1 MTFAPRRPQ
10 FDSYSFSTRFQFVPR
25 LTVDL
30 GFTQKSNGGCLGV
43 TKMFLPFA
51 SFSGARSRRQE
62 DFVRMSKYYCT
73 NPRRRRIW
81 TWVIVPGYWG
91 SAKAW
96 VWSGAR
102 PAQAVN
108 KRQSIN
114 SFPSFEEGA
123 GSPLADVKDACSA
136 PKASSRENYRSTAN
150 KRQSPGTPFRGRLP
164 RSLKRNPEPATR
176 SLTVRDTRTSL
187 GPASDATR
195 APM

>member
-1 MTFAPRRPQ
+1 MGGAWELLKF
-10 FDSYSFSTRFQFVPR
+10 FSP
-25 LTVDL
+25 L
-30 GFTQKSNGGCLGV
+30 
-43 TKMFLPFA
+43 LPFRGPGPGGKKICKDVKVLLHK
-51 SFSGARSRRQE
+51 SSPSSHM
-62 DFVRMSKYYCT
+62 DM
-73 NPRRRRIW
+73 
-81 TWVIVPGYWG
+81 VIVPGYWG

-108 KRQSIN
+108 KRQSID

-123 GSPLADVKDACSA
+123 GSPLADVKDSCSA

-150 KRQSPGTPFRGRLP
+150 KRQSPGTPFRGGLP

>member
-25 LTVDL
+25 LTVDS
-30 GFTQKSNGGCLGV
+30 GFTQKSNGGAWELLKCFSPL
-43 TKMFLPFA
+43 LPFRGPGPGGKKICKDVKVLLHK
-51 SFSGARSRRQE
+51 SSPSSHM
-62 DFVRMSKYYCT
+62 DM
-73 NPRRRRIW
+73 
-81 TWVIVPGYWG
+81 VIVPGYWG

-108 KRQSIN
+108 KRQSID

-150 KRQSPGTPFRGRLP
+150 KRQSPGTPFRGGLP

-176 SLTVRDTRTSL
+176 SLTVLDTRTSL